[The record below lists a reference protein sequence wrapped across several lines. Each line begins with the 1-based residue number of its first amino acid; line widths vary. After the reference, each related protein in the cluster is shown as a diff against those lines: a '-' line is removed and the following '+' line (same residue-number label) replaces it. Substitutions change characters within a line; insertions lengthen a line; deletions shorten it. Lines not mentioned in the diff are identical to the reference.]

1 MIDRW
6 PCSARLPLPFL
17 GRYVFSELA
26 RRSLSLVAPLCVSLS
41 AASSPATRHPPPGS
55 VPLDRFVN
63 YHCGFAV
70 HSQVIAPMLA
80 PNKDS
85 ETHRGT
91 PTTKAPIIVSE
102 TGPCS
107 LSQPARPSGKHSLFP
122 QHPDRA
128 DRHQAKS
135 EQGCPATRWPRTPAA
150 KGRTASAKRLSRGVG
165 TPRKQSPRH
174 AEIAPR
180 SPGVGPNRL
189 GHVPRLESPRAAPRS
204 LLHLLATPRID
215 PARILRKRRPGV

>member
-26 RRSLSLVAPLCVSLS
+26 LVAPLRVSLS
-41 AASSPATRHPPPGS
+41 AASSPTTRHPPPGND
-55 VPLDRFVN
+55 PLDRFVN

-70 HSQVIAPMLA
+70 HSQVIAPILA

-102 TGPCS
+102 TARARFRS
-107 LSQPARPSGKHSLFP
+107 LLARLGNIPFFRNIP
-122 QHPDRA
+122 RP

-135 EQGCPATRWPRTPAA
+135 ERGCPATRWPETPAA

-180 SPGVGPNRL
+180 SPGVGPDRP
-189 GHVPRLESPRAAPRS
+189 GARASPRISTCCS
-204 LLHLLATPRID
+204 LPSSSSR
-215 PARILRKRRPGV
+215 LRE